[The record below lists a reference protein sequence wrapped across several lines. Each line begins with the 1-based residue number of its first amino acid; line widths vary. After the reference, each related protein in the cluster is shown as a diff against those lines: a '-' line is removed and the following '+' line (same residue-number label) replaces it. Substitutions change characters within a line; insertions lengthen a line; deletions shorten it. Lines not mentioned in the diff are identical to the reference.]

1 MAFAID
7 LINAFIPNS
16 PLFNTKMRIDA
27 SIPGSASEIF
37 IFSVWYVLPCPVV
50 SVLFGQTKINKE

>member
-16 PLFNTKMRIDA
+16 PLFNTKMCIDA
-27 SIPGSASEIF
+27 SIPSSASEIF
-37 IFSVWYVLPCPVV
+37 IFSVWYVLSCPVV

>member
-7 LINAFIPNS
+7 LINAFITNS
-16 PLFNTKMRIDA
+16 PLFNTKMCIDA
-27 SIPGSASEIF
+27 SIPSSASEIF